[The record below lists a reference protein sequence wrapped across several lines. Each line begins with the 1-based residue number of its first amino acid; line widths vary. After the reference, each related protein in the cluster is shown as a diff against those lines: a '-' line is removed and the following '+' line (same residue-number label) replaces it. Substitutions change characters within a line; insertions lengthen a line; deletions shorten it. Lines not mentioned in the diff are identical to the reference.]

1 MATHVVNID
10 VMNPLSIARAERQ
23 IQNII
28 RAFNGQVEQFLRE
41 LAEIGQRAAQA
52 AYGSPVAVTVEP
64 IDNGM
69 CIRANGDAVVF
80 LEFGAGSAVD
90 QSDMFADRMPF
101 EVRRGSFSDAKGVDQ
116 QGRPRGSYARHNY
129 QYWEFG
135 GQTYTEVYPTNGM
148 QHAYEAMM
156 QDIRTLAKR
165 VFG

>member
-10 VMNPLSIARAERQ
+10 VMSPLSIARAERE
-23 IQNII
+23 IEHII
-28 RAFNGQVEQFLRE
+28 RAFEGQVEEFLRE
-41 LAEIGQRAAQA
+41 LAEIGQKAAQA
-52 AYGSPVAVTVEP
+52 AYGSPIAVTVEA

-90 QSDMFADRMPF
+90 QSDIFADVMPF

-116 QGRPRGSYARHNY
+116 NGRPRGSYARHNY
-129 QYWEFG
+129 QYWQFG
-135 GQTYTEVYPTNGM
+135 GQIYTEIYPRNGM
-148 QHAYEAMM
+148 QHAYEAML